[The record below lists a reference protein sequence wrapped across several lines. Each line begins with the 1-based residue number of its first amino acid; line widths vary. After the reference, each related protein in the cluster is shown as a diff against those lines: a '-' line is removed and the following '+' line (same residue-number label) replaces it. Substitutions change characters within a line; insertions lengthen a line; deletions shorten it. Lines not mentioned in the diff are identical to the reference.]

1 MKIDPHLKLELKKF
15 FQERIVENKRR
26 ITILSGYKLSNQE
39 KSELALRIPIIKNA
53 TNIVYVTDRDIIAG
67 IIVKVGSSVLDLSLK
82 GQVNSLKNFV
92 YEHS

>member
-1 MKIDPHLKLELKKF
+1 MKIDPHLRQELKKF
-15 FQERIVENKRR
+15 FKERITESKQRV
-26 ITILSGYKLSNQE
+26 TVFSAYKLSNQE
-39 KSELALRIPIIKNA
+39 KSELAQRLTTIKNS
-53 TNIVYVTDRDIIAG
+53 TNIEYVTDRDIIAG